1 MKEHFGALARR
12 RFDTR
17 IGVRPIKAMDALRNI
32 VHGHTGA
39 ATLGR
44 AGVGTGRALVK
55 QSGGG
60 TLIHAHAIIGHGN
73 QDCILAVLV
82 NGHVDPQGVVI
93 AHTMTYGV
101 LDNRLDHERRHQRIF
116 HVLGH
121 IERRK
126 HAVLAKAGLLK
137 GKVALG
143 LCNLARDRNKRSR
156 VVERGTIER

>member
-1 MKEHFGALARR
+1 MPLPGR

-32 VHGHTGA
+32 VHGHTGRRHPGESWRRDGQNA
-39 ATLGR
+39 RQTVWRRYPHPCPRHYRPRQSRLHPRRLGER
-44 AGVGTGRALVK
+44 SRRSSGRRHRPYHDARRSRQSAGSRT
-55 QSGGG
+55 
-60 TLIHAHAIIGHGN
+60 
-73 QDCILAVLV
+73 
-82 NGHVDPQGVVI
+82 
-93 AHTMTYGV
+93 
-101 LDNRLDHERRHQRIF
+101 RHQRIF

-126 HAVLAKAGLLK
+126 HAILAKAGLLK

-143 LCNLARDRNKRSR
+143 LCDLARDRNKRSR